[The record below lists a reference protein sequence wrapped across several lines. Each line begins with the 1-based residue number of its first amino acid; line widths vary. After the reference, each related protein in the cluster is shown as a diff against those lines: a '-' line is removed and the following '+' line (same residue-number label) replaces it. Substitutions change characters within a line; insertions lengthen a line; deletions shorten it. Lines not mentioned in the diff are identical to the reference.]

1 MHFERGLDGQN
12 GWEVYFYV
20 SFDGMEIEKSFVSK
34 LKTILYSSG
43 IRQVFLFQILT

>member
-20 SFDGMEIEKSFVSK
+20 SFDGMEDREVICIETKDYF
-34 LKTILYSSG
+34 I
-43 IRQVFLFQILT
+43 